1 MKYSAS
7 HIKLI
12 LLQVD
17 LALDTLIYEI
27 DTVGSAESK
36 QINGALKRIKNLY
49 QPVLIFEDAP
59 HRDCA
64 PCKRC
69 RESKS

>member
-27 DTVGSAESK
+27 DTVGSSESK
-36 QINGALKRIKNLY
+36 QINGALKRIKNL
-49 QPVLIFEDAP
+49 
-59 HRDCA
+59 
-64 PCKRC
+64 
-69 RESKS
+69 